1 MVRYLITFSYD
12 GSGFD
17 GYQKQPK
24 HRTVQGELEKVLKQ
38 INDNKKV
45 DVHASGRT
53 DKGVHALN
61 QKAHFELDVT
71 ITESKLKM
79 ALNSYLP
86 DDIYIISAEVVP
98 ETFHARYNVKAKEYM
113 YKINIGEYNPLERNY
128 IYQYNKA
135 LDVVAM
141 ERALKYLEGEHD
153 FESFSPSNN
162 EKDNFVRTISQTNLI
177 RDLKNPN
184 QITII
189 FLGTGFLRYMIRN
202 MIGTLIEIGEGKRKA
217 EDIIGIINAKDRKA
231 AGPTSCPEGL
241 YLRNVFY

>member
-12 GSGFD
+12 GSNFD

-24 HRTVQGELEKVLKQ
+24 HRTIQGELEKVLKS

-45 DVHASGRT
+45 EVFASGRT

-61 QKAHFELDVT
+61 QKAHFDLDVK
-71 ITESKLKM
+71 ITEEKLKM

-86 DDIYIISAEVVP
+86 NDIYIKQVEVVP
-98 ETFHARYNVKAKEYM
+98 ETFHARYNVTAKEYM
-113 YKINIGEYNPLERNY
+113 YIINIGEYNPLERNHVF
-128 IYQYNKA
+128 QYNKQ
-135 LDVVAM
+135 LDIVAI
-141 ERALKYLEGEHD
+141 ERALKYLEGEHN
-153 FESFSPSNN
+153 FKSFSPSNN
-162 EKDNFVRTISQTNLI
+162 EKDNFVRTITQTNLI
-177 RDLKNPN
+177 RDLRNTNK
-184 QITII
+184 ITIL

-217 EDIIGIINAKDRKA
+217 EDIIEIIKAEDRTV